1 MRTLFAGVW
10 LLVAVVVGTAPGT
23 ATADRLVIPMD
34 PPPANSPEGVLRPV
48 RGMHMAQVLERF
60 GEPLQRLAPVGDPP
74 ITRWVYERFIVYFE
88 HDITLHAVV
97 PPGR

>member
-1 MRTLFAGVW
+1 
-10 LLVAVVVGTAPGT
+10 
-23 ATADRLVIPMD
+23 
-34 PPPANSPEGVLRPV
+34 
-48 RGMHMAQVLERF
+48 MAQVLERF

-97 PPGR
+97 PTGR

>member
-1 MRTLFAGVW
+1 
-10 LLVAVVVGTAPGT
+10 
-23 ATADRLVIPMD
+23 LVIPMD
-34 PPPANSPEGVLRPV
+34 PPPPNSPQGVLRPV
-48 RGMHMAQVLERF
+48 RGMHMDQVRERF
-60 GEPLQRLAPVGDPP
+60 GEPLQRQAPVGDPP